1 MTLLV
6 MSWLFPHLASVH
18 LYVMGFLALGLLASV
33 NWLLAELKKGGRT
46 GHTGKVNGGQDA
58 VPKKGDGE
66 KRAKS
71 D

>member
-1 MTLLV
+1 M

-33 NWLLAELKKGGRT
+33 NWLLAELKKGGARPAEK
-46 GHTGKVNGGQDA
+46 GAAKVDA
-58 VPKKGDGE
+58 RPEAAAKKADSKE
-66 KRAKS
+66 RAKS